1 LNEITIIILG
11 ILASAFIVNRVT
23 YWKKQKTESD
33 TKVILSVLEFVQR
46 FQELEFEGGTL
57 RFWGNWFGK
66 PMDNYHQI
74 KDVKFDSV
82 LKKLILILNEGE
94 KIKIWNPSEL
104 KLGKTELRIEKADK
118 ILFEWNYYGEEK
130 SNENLRFESY
140 INNGEKIVFETDFR
154 DNQKKANCNLNEPA
168 FRIIGM

>member
-1 LNEITIIILG
+1 LNEITIIVLG
-11 ILASAFIVNRVT
+11 ILASAFIVNRLN

-33 TKVILSVLEFVQR
+33 TKVKLSVLEFVQR

-74 KDVKFDSV
+74 KEVKFDSV

-140 INNGEKIVFETDFR
+140 INLNSKQILET
-154 DNQKKANCNLNEPA
+154 NKKNEL
-168 FRIIGM
+168 

>member
-1 LNEITIIILG
+1 MNEITIIVLG
-11 ILASAFIVNRVT
+11 ILASAFIVNRLN

-33 TKVILSVLEFVQR
+33 TKVKLSVLEFVQR

-74 KDVKFDSV
+74 KEVKFDSV

-140 INNGEKIVFETDFR
+140 INLNSKQILET
-154 DNQKKANCNLNEPA
+154 NKKNEL
-168 FRIIGM
+168 